1 MFLRIAYVSRAAE
14 GLGDEAIYDIIR
26 TAHNRNCAAGLTGAL
41 LVLDG
46 HFIQVLEGN
55 AFRVRE
61 CFKAIAADRRH
72 TDVDLRHS
80 GRSRE
85 MLFPDEWMAVRHG
98 HEIPSE
104 LKAKLGYQRGLP
116 RALFSGAAVV
126 TFVRACCWPEQALQA
141 LQTA

>member
-14 GLGDEAIYDIIR
+14 GLGEEAIYDIIR

-41 LVLDG
+41 LIMDG
-46 HFIQVLEGN
+46 HFIQVLEGD

-72 TDVDLRHS
+72 TDMDLRHS
-80 GRSRE
+80 ARSRQ
-85 MLFPDEWMAVRHG
+85 MIFSDEWMAVRHG
-98 HEIPSE
+98 SEIPAE
-104 LKAKLGYQRGLP
+104 LKTRFGYQPGLP
-116 RALFSGAAVV
+116 RELFSGDAVV
-126 TFVRACCWPEQALQA
+126 AFVRVCCQRDQT